1 MSSLNHPLPLSFS
14 FSSPADKARA
24 EELTKNAGAC
34 LGVASALPVRSR
46 ARAARSQISNPAY
59 HVSRSQAF
67 SLKVL
72 DPGPPFRSLIM
83 SDRVQLGSCTWCLN
97 T

>member
-34 LGVASALPVRSR
+34 LGVASALRSR

-72 DPGPPFRSLIM
+72 DDAVTF
-83 SDRVQLGSCTWCLN
+83 
-97 T
+97 